1 MRVRQK
7 QTMLTLRRKM
17 KRKEVDI
24 PIFHDRFT
32 IVKVRN
38 LQDLNAV
45 YNTNIKPNEF
55 EAVTFLSNDDEII
68 IAFGGDKDELIKTK
82 IIVHECVHLVNYI
95 YERLCMELNTKN
107 DEPQAYI
114 MEWVFDQVEQ
124 FLNKETHEHPVS
136 VL

>member
-1 MRVRQK
+1 
-7 QTMLTLRRKM
+7 MLTLRRKM